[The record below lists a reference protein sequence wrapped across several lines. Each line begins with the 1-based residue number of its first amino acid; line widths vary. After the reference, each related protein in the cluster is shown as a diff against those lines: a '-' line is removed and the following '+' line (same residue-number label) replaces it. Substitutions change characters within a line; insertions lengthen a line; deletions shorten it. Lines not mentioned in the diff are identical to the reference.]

1 MAIGILIIA
10 HAPLASAWKNCC
22 LHIFS
27 AAGDAH
33 AEEMICYDV
42 FPDTDLTEGVR
53 EAKTLLKLF
62 DGKQGVLV
70 LTDLIGATPSN
81 IAVKLSDHPN
91 IRVVAGVNL
100 PALVAVLSA
109 GATLC
114 VDQAAQLAESAAHA
128 GIQFVTLTSR
138 HA

>member
-62 DGKQGVLV
+62 DGKQGVH
-70 LTDLIGATPSN
+70 
-81 IAVKLSDHPN
+81 HPN
-91 IRVVAGVNL
+91 VRVVAGVNL

-128 GIQFVTLTSR
+128 GIQFVTPTSR

>member
-1 MAIGILIIA
+1 
-10 HAPLASAWKNCC
+10 
-22 LHIFS
+22 
-27 AAGDAH
+27 
-33 AEEMICYDV
+33 MICYDV

-81 IAVKLSDHPN
+81 IAAKLSDHPN
-91 IRVVAGVNL
+91 VRVVAGVNL

-128 GIQFVTLTSR
+128 GIQFVTPTSR

>member
-81 IAVKLSDHPN
+81 IAVKLS
-91 IRVVAGVNL
+91 AGVNL

-128 GIQFVTLTSR
+128 GIQFVTPTSR